1 MFGSGGMPSSH
12 SALIVAMAT
21 SVGRCVGFAST
32 QFAIAACVAA
42 IVMYDAAN
50 VRRAA
55 GKQAE
60 LLNKIVEDF
69 YHDKHIDGQ
78 KLKELLGHKIG
89 RAHV

>member
-1 MFGSGGMPSSH
+1 MLIAAFVAWFIAQAIKVVLVLIKDRKIDFSRMFGSGGMPSSH

-50 VRRAA
+50 VDR
-55 GKQAE
+55 KS
-60 LLNKIVEDF
+60 V
-69 YHDKHIDGQ
+69 
-78 KLKELLGHKIG
+78 
-89 RAHV
+89 V